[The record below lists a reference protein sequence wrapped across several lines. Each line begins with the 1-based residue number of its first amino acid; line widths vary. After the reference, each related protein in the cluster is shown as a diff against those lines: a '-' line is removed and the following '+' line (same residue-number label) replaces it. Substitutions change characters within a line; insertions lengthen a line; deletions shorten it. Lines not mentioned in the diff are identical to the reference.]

1 MVDEGQLSYDAQEN
15 QTLESLVESYDNSQ
29 RIFLSTSY
37 SDFYSN

>member
-15 QTLESLVESYDNSQ
+15 QTLESLVESSDNSQ
-29 RIFLSTSY
+29 WIFLSSSY